1 MNQLFPLMQPIL
13 IDQPPSRSG
22 WIHQIKYDG
31 IRVLCIVHLS
41 SIELFTRNQKKRN
54 VQYPEIEQITNFVK
68 AKSFILD
75 GEVIVRTE
83 KQKPQFSLAVRRDRS
98 SRREKVAQMMKE
110 LPIEYH
116 VFDIL
121 MKDGE
126 DLRKRSLTDRLATL
140 HDIVKPSEWLHLVE
154 SQTNG
159 PKLFADMAD
168 LKWEGIVSKDLNS
181 PYIGGKA
188 HKHWYKT
195 KVNQQLL
202 CVVGGVQYKDGFPNS
217 LLIGVY
223 MEGQLYFVGK
233 ISSGLTGQDLQLLHS
248 FVPQLEQS
256 ESPFINPPLP
266 SLPIRWVKPQLTLLA
281 EYLELTDDGVLRHPK
296 ILGFTQSP
304 PEQARWE
311 T

>member
-1 MNQLFPLMQPIL
+1 MDKLFPLMQPIL
-13 IDQPPSRSG
+13 IDQPPSQSS

-31 IRVLCIVHLS
+31 IRVLCIVHPD
-41 SIELFTRNQKKRN
+41 SIELYTRNQKKRN
-54 VQYPEIEQITNFVK
+54 VQYPEIEQISNHVK
-68 AKSFILD
+68 GKSFILD

-83 KQKPQFSLAVRRDRS
+83 KLKPQFSLTVRRDRS
-98 SRREKVAQMMKE
+98 SKKEKVKQMMRE

-126 DLRKRSLTDRLATL
+126 DLRKRPLTERLATL
-140 HDIVKPSEWLHLVE
+140 HDIVKPTDWLHLVE

-159 PKLFADMAD
+159 LKLFSKMSEI
-168 LKWEGIVSKDLNS
+168 KWEGIVSKNLNS

-195 KVNQQLL
+195 KVKQQLL

-217 LLIGVY
+217 LLLGVY
-223 MEGQLYFVGK
+223 LEDQLCFVGK
-233 ISSGLTGQDLQLLHS
+233 ISSGLSGNDLQLLHS

-256 ESPFINPPLP
+256 GSPFINPPVQP
-266 SLPIRWVKPQLTLLA
+266 LPIRWIKPQLTLLA
-281 EYLELTDDGVLRHPK
+281 EYMELTDEGLLRHPK

-304 PEQARWE
+304 PEQARWDL
-311 T
+311 

>member
-1 MNQLFPLMQPIL
+1 MDQLFPLMQPIL
-13 IDQPPSRSG
+13 MDRPPSQPN

-31 IRVLCIVHLS
+31 IRILCMVHS
-41 SIELFTRNQKKRN
+41 ASIELYTRNQKKRN
-54 VQYPEIEQITNFVK
+54 VQYPEIEQISNHVK

-83 KQKPQFSLAVRRDRS
+83 KQKPQFSRVVRRDRS
-98 SRREKVAQMMKE
+98 SKTEKVKQMMKE
-110 LPIEYH
+110 FPLEYH

-126 DLRKRSLTDRLATL
+126 DLRKRPLTERLVTL
-140 HDIVKPSEWLHLVE
+140 HDIVRPTNWLYLVE
-154 SQTNG
+154 SQTDG
-159 PKLFADMAD
+159 LDLFAKMAE

-188 HKHWYKT
+188 HKHWHKT
-195 KVNQQLL
+195 KVKKQLL
-202 CVVGGVQYKDGFPNS
+202 CVVGGVQYKDGYPNS

-223 MEGQLYFVGK
+223 MEDQLRFVGK
-233 ISSGLTGQDLQLLHS
+233 ISTGLTGKDLQLLHV
-248 FVPQLEQS
+248 FVPQLEQPG
-256 ESPFINPPLP
+256 SPFLNPPVQP
-266 SLPIRWVKPQLTLLA
+266 LPIRWIKPQLTLLA
-281 EYLELTDDGVLRHPK
+281 EFMELTDDGLLRHPK

-311 T
+311 S